1 MANGKC
7 VSRVN
12 VGEKRLVQRSTCFHS
27 QLEARKAAKIADC
40 SLLPATHAGY
50 LKMSA
55 SPLLR
60 TLPDRIRQVALFEVG
75 GLLLI
80 TPPFIWLSGV
90 PVGDAIVQRARNSLL
105 AALWNAAYN
114 TGFDWLDGRL
124 SGRTADRRPLF
135 WRVVHAI
142 GFEAGLLLVS
152 LPIIVYWIGMDW
164 LAALVADLALAL
176 AYTAYAFVFNLAYDR
191 IYPIAGNAQVTLT
204 R

>member
-7 VSRVN
+7 VSPMN

-90 PVGDAIVQRARNSLL
+90 PVGDSIVLL
-105 AALWNAAYN
+105 VIIVLIAALWNAAYN

-124 SGRTADRRPLF
+124 GGRTADRRPLF

-142 GFEAGLLLVS
+142 GFETGLLLVS

-191 IYPIAGNAQVTLT
+191 IFPIAGNGWVTLT
-204 R
+204 Q